1 MASNRKQLSTDV
13 KEVIVSMRNEGYTLQ
28 YIADTLNV
36 PRGTVSDVVV
46 RFKQRGSTENKSR
59 SGRPRAL
66 DGPDERSL
74 IRLARTNRKT
84 PLAELTN
91 KFNQHRPSQVS
102 KRTTKRC
109 LYRNGYHRRVV
120 KKKVRI
126 REVNRKKRVNWCR
139 GKVGWPVNGQ
149 WDKVIFTDESQVV
162 LGENQRI
169 FIWRRISRLRVSP
182 RSAQSEC
189 YDMGLHNL
197 PWCWDNY
204 YCGWYYQ

>member
-66 DGPDERSL
+66 DGRDERSL

-102 KRTTKRC
+102 K
-109 LYRNGYHRRVV
+109 G
-120 KKKVRI
+120 
-126 REVNRKKRVNWCR
+126 
-139 GKVGWPVNGQ
+139 
-149 WDKVIFTDESQVV
+149 
-162 LGENQRI
+162 
-169 FIWRRISRLRVSP
+169 
-182 RSAQSEC
+182 
-189 YDMGLHNL
+189 
-197 PWCWDNY
+197 
-204 YCGWYYQ
+204 